1 MGGRGLVFP
10 TFGWHGGLL
19 AFKDGR
25 TRPCHRG
32 GPGPIQHSD
41 IFHVISPTPPR
52 VTFVIPL
59 YFTGGGVAALFDAF
73 RALQVAGGFDL
84 VLVNDGSTDDTAE
97 RVHGL
102 LAGLPFAVTL
112 VDLARNFGE
121 HNAVM
126 EGLRHATG
134 DYVITLDDDLQN
146 PPTEALKL
154 LAHAEA
160 TRADVVYSYYAE
172 KKHHW
177 FRNLGSRMTN
187 AAATFLLS
195 KPPGLYL
202 SSFRCLSRA
211 LVSRIVDYRG
221 PFPYIDGL
229 ILGATNR
236 IEKLLVDHSERA
248 DGESTYTLRK
258 LVRLWMNM
266 FFNFSI
272 MPLRLASVL
281 GLVLCGFGVVMVCV
295 VVGEH
300 FLSGPQQRGW
310 ASLMAAI
317 SIFSGSQL
325 LILGLLG
332 EYVGRAYMTLA
343 GKPQSLVRETR
354 KHVPG
359 GRPGAGTKPEEI
371 TS

>member
-1 MGGRGLVFP
+1 MSS
-10 TFGWHGGLL
+10 
-19 AFKDGR
+19 
-25 TRPCHRG
+25 RPA
-32 GPGPIQHSD
+32 
-41 IFHVISPTPPR
+41 PR

-59 YFTGGGVAALFDAF
+59 YFTGSGINMLLEVFQGLAVP
-73 RALQVAGGFDL
+73 GGFNV
-84 VLVNDGSTDDTAE
+84 VLVNDGSTDDTWKRITALLP
-97 RVHGL
+97 GL
-102 LAGLPFAVTL
+102 SFGITL

-126 EGLRHATG
+126 EGLRHAG
-134 DYVITLDDDLQN
+134 GKYVITLDDDLQN
-146 PPTEALKL
+146 PPAEAMKL

-160 TRADVVYSYYAE
+160 TGSEVVYSYYPE

-177 FRNLGSRMTN
+177 CRNLGSRMTN
-187 AAATFLLS
+187 AAAIFLLN
-195 KPPGLYL
+195 KPPELYL
-202 SSFRCLSRA
+202 SSFRCLHRD
-211 LVSRIVDYRG
+211 LVGRIVTYRG

-236 IEKLLVDHSERA
+236 IGSLLVEHSERT
-248 DGESTYTLRK
+248 DGQSGYTLRK

-281 GLVLCGFGVVMVCV
+281 GMVLCGFGILMVCIV
-295 VVGEH
+295 LGEY
-300 FLSGPQQRGW
+300 FLLGAPQRGW
-310 ASLMAAI
+310 ASLMAVV

-343 GKPQSLVRETR
+343 GKPQSLIRKTVRHDPDQKE
-354 KHVPG
+354 G
-359 GRPGAGTKPEEI
+359 GT
-371 TS
+371 

>member
-1 MGGRGLVFP
+1 
-10 TFGWHGGLL
+10 
-19 AFKDGR
+19 
-25 TRPCHRG
+25 
-32 GPGPIQHSD
+32 
-41 IFHVISPTPPR
+41 

-59 YFTGGGVAALFDAF
+59 YFTGPGIDALVSAF
-73 RALQVAGGFDL
+73 APLDLEGGFEL
-84 VLVNDGSTDDTAE
+84 VLVNDGSTDGTGD
-97 RVHGL
+97 RVRALLPGL
-102 LAGLPFAVTL
+102 NFGVTL

-126 EGLRHATG
+126 EGLRHASG
-134 DYVITLDDDLQN
+134 EYVITMDDDLQN
-146 PPTEALKL
+146 PPAEALKL
-154 LAHAEA
+154 LGHAVG
-160 TRADVVYSYYAE
+160 TRSEVVYSYYAE

-177 FRNLGSRMTN
+177 FRNLGSRLTN

-195 KPPGLYL
+195 KPPELYL
-202 SSFRCLSRA
+202 SSFRCLHRD
-211 LVSRIVDYRG
+211 LVRRIVSYQG

-236 IEKLLVDHSERA
+236 IGRLEVAHSSRA
-248 DGESTYTLRK
+248 VGGSGYTLRK

-281 GLVLCGFGVVMVCV
+281 GLVLCGFGVLMVGLV
-295 VVGEH
+295 VVEH
-300 FLSGPQQRGW
+300 LMQTPVQRGW
-310 ASLMAAI
+310 ASLMAAV

-343 GKPQSLVRETR
+343 GKPQSLVRETV
-354 KHVPG
+354 KHLPVQSG
-359 GRPGAGTKPEEI
+359 EGAP
-371 TS
+371 